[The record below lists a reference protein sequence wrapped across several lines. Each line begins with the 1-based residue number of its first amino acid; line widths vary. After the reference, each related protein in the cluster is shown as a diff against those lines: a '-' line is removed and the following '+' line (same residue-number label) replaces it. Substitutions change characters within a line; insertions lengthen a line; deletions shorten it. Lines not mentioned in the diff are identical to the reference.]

1 MINPARAFTY
11 LLAYIAILYLR
22 PQEYVPALAEF
33 PLVPVSLLFAAGL
46 WLAAQPKR
54 FEASQHRLMLGLV
67 SGMFVSTL
75 FGAGFSAA
83 TNVVTEFG
91 STLLL
96 FYLVSTS
103 VDSIQR
109 FRQVCI
115 VLTITSLVMAV
126 HGLNQ
131 ASNEEG
137 IGWTG
142 ATMIEGRIRYI
153 GFLNDPNDLAM
164 AFLMALPLALYVANG
179 AASYIVR
186 NAFRATGALSL
197 YGIYLCNSR
206 GGILGVLAML
216 LMYSSRRYG
225 LLRSLLVAPILV
237 APILL
242 LAPSRMSE
250 MSADEESAAGRVDAW
265 FEGFEMFRAHPLL
278 GVGKGMFV
286 DYSWLTA
293 HNSFVLAFAE
303 LGMYGYF
310 FWLSILAVSA
320 TMLAKI
326 IRWSPV
332 GKREVTLEPVLRE
345 VDFRLAP
352 TQWAT
357 PGTRPVDEAA
367 STRPPWPDIQRAASA
382 LSYSML
388 GSLVAAFFLSRS
400 YVSILYLLIA
410 LIVAIY
416 QMARLHWPTFEPVR
430 AVDMLPRLFAMEVG
444 SIVFLWLLT
453 RVLLATS

>member
-1 MINPARAFTY
+1 
-11 LLAYIAILYLR
+11 
-22 PQEYVPALAEF
+22 
-33 PLVPVSLLFAAGL
+33 
-46 WLAAQPKR
+46 
-54 FEASQHRLMLGLV
+54 
-67 SGMFVSTL
+67 
-75 FGAGFSAA
+75 
-83 TNVVTEFG
+83 
-91 STLLL
+91 
-96 FYLVSTS
+96 
-103 VDSIQR
+103 
-109 FRQVCI
+109 
-115 VLTITSLVMAV
+115 
-126 HGLNQ
+126 
-131 ASNEEG
+131 
-137 IGWTG
+137 
-142 ATMIEGRIRYI
+142 
-153 GFLNDPNDLAM
+153 
-164 AFLMALPLALYVANG
+164 
-179 AASYIVR
+179 
-186 NAFRATGALSL
+186 
-197 YGIYLCNSR
+197 
-206 GGILGVLAML
+206 
-216 LMYSSRRYG
+216 
-225 LLRSLLVAPILV
+225 
-237 APILL
+237 
-242 LAPSRMSE
+242 
-250 MSADEESAAGRVDAW
+250 
-265 FEGFEMFRAHPLL
+265 MFRAHPLL

-332 GKREVTLEPVLRE
+332 GKREVTLEPVLRD